1 MMNGIA
7 TGIQKWSSFV
17 CLRIPHLAFRR
28 VANSKVIPFWHYSA
42 SCPTLKICKW
52 GQHSIGQK
60 CCVKLR
66 SKHLLGRCKSS
77 WNEWMRRFFSITNN
91 GGQNVL
97 STPSIHLQRRSRNRF
112 LISSQKS
119 RTYASLPIF
128 FWGQVFLVFIFTA
141 EGPLILKI
149 WCCCAW
155 EAPNPSLILLWRFCF
170 KNTVVTQNPLSS
182 KD

>member
-1 MMNGIA
+1 MDFSSWPWSLQRSKISSLKMMNGIA

-52 GQHSIGQK
+52 GQHSIGQN

-77 WNEWMRRFFSITNN
+77 NSGKWMRAEVSFFNYHSMVVKTFS
-91 GGQNVL
+91 

-112 LISSQKS
+112 LISFKKAGL
-119 RTYASLPIF
+119 TLLCLF
-128 FWGQVFLVFIFTA
+128 FEFF
-141 EGPLILKI
+141 
-149 WCCCAW
+149 
-155 EAPNPSLILLWRFCF
+155 
-170 KNTVVTQNPLSS
+170 
-182 KD
+182 